1 MAHQKKN
8 HHRGKGK
15 ASYKHDRSKQ
25 RQKKMDEA
33 CADFL
38 SDMSQALEEAGEGR
52 FPLSLA
58 MWDLEQCD
66 PKKCSGRK
74 LCRLG
79 YVRTL
84 SLKQKFNGLILSP
97 MGKKCVSAEDRNIIV
112 SYGLAV
118 VDCSWA
124 KLEETPFE
132 KMKGG
137 YPRLLP
143 YLIATN
149 PINYG
154 KPCTLSCVEAYAAA
168 LYITG
173 LEELG
178 EALLAK
184 FKWGSSFYKV
194 NKELLSLYAA
204 CKDGAAVVLAQQE
217 YLDKI
222 QEERRSQHNTDLT
235 DLDMTLEGY
244 NPNRPLHNWPS
255 DSSSEEEEEEG
266 DEEEE
271 EKEEEQE
278 DEDDKDEEEQE
289 DENDDEEEE
298 EEEEKKVKSEE
309 INDDVENKQSDVN
322 VDRDRK
328 QDSVNLQKGDG
339 KSEHNTE
346 EFVKVT

>member
-1 MAHQKKN
+1 MAHQKKS

-25 RQKKMDEA
+25 RQRKLDGAE
-33 CADFL
+33 FL
-38 SDMSQALEEAGEGR
+38 ADMSQALEEVEEGR
-52 FPLSLA
+52 FPFSLA

-74 LCRLG
+74 LGRLG

-84 SLKQKFNGLILSP
+84 GLRQKFNGLILSP
-97 MGKKCVSAEDRNIIV
+97 MGKKCVSAEDRNIIL

-143 YLIATN
+143 YLVATN

-173 LEELG
+173 FKELG
-178 EALLAK
+178 EVLLAK
-184 FKWGSSFYKV
+184 FKWGGSFYTV
-194 NKELLSLYAA
+194 NEELLSLYAE

-222 QEERRSQHNTDLT
+222 AEERSLQRNTDLT
-235 DLDMTLEGY
+235 DLDMDLEGY
-244 NPNRPLHNWPS
+244 NPNRPLNNWAR
-255 DSSSEEEEEEG
+255 DSSSDEDDEEEGEEEDEEEEEEES
-266 DEEEE
+266 EEEE
-271 EKEEEQE
+271 EKEEEVQHE
-278 DEDDKDEEEQE
+278 ENKDVLENIN
-289 DENDDEEEE
+289 DNVNNDSTRENDPDPEGVHCH
-298 EEEEKKVKSEE
+298 K
-309 INDDVENKQSDVN
+309 I
-322 VDRDRK
+322 
-328 QDSVNLQKGDG
+328 DG
-339 KSEHNTE
+339 KSEYNTE
-346 EFVKVT
+346 QLCGSDLQNIDSNSKT

>member
-1 MAHQKKN
+1 MAHHKKN
-8 HHRGKGK
+8 QHRTKGKG
-15 ASYKHDRSKQ
+15 SYKHDRSKQ
-25 RQKKMDEA
+25 RQRKMDETG
-33 CADFL
+33 FL
-38 SDMSQALEEAGEGR
+38 EDMSQALEAAEGK
-52 FPLSLA
+52 FPFSLA

-74 LCRLG
+74 LGRLG

-97 MGKKCVSAEDRNIIV
+97 LGKKCVSAEDRSIIMN
-112 SYGLAV
+112 YGLAV

-124 KLEETPFE
+124 KLEETPFD

-173 LEELG
+173 FEELG
-178 EALLAK
+178 EVLLAK

-204 CKDGAAVVLAQQE
+204 CVDGAAVVLAQQE

-222 QEERRSQHNTDLT
+222 EEERRSQKNTDLT
-235 DLDMTLEGY
+235 DLDMDLEGY
-244 NPNRPLHNWPS
+244 NPNRPLHRDWPC
-255 DSSSEEEEEEG
+255 DSSSEEDEDEEEDDEEDKRQEEGEEEEVV
-266 DEEEE
+266 E
-271 EKEEEQE
+271 EK
-278 DEDDKDEEEQE
+278 
-289 DENDDEEEE
+289 EEEE
-298 EEEEKKVKSEE
+298 EEEEDTLPDKITDEVKSKL
-309 INDDVENKQSDVN
+309 DN
-322 VDRDRK
+322 VDIDNI
-328 QDSVNLQKGDG
+328 SENATNLYFKTD
-339 KSEHNTE
+339 KS
-346 EFVKVT
+346 VKVT